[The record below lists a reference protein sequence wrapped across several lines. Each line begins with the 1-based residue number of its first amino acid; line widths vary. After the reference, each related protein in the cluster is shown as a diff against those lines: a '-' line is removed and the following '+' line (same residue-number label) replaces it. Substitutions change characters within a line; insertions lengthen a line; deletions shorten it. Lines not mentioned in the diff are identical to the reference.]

1 MSKYKKDII
10 KGFDET
16 MINIVEVYEK
26 KIKDVRRIKK
36 CKKN

>member
-1 MSKYKKDII
+1 MSKYKEDII

-16 MINIVEVYEK
+16 MINIVEVYEE

-36 CKKN
+36 CKKK